1 MSRKVSNSLV
11 VVSVFA
17 LFSAAVAILL
27 VGCSEKVTKVNDETV
42 ITATLYAPT
51 SVLNGQSVAVNVE
64 VMDEEGNPV
73 SGVEVSFS
81 VSPSTAG
88 HFTPEVATT
97 DDNGLATSVF
107 TATGLGTATIQ
118 ASAQGAQPKTAQIEV
133 VSTEETTKPIEI
145 EITPSWLPADGISTS
160 IIKATVTDSTGTLVE
175 DSTLVKFVA
184 GEEFDD
190 IDEDGYYTEGIDNL
204 IHDTNQDGK
213 WNPIGTIPA
222 YAFTQNGVVQVDYM
236 AGFRTGTAYIKV
248 TAILGCGQIQ
258 EDCPIVLVPTDSVA
272 FVVLTPDQSSIQV
285 KGTGGMEATHIT
297 ATCYDDNGNRTD
309 KDFPVEFYIL
319 YGPEGGENLNGDT
332 SYPVTV
338 NTNSWGQA
346 VVTLLSGTKSG
357 VVRLQ
362 AKVGGVLS
370 AAPIVTI
377 CSGPPFDISVGVTPC
392 NIRGWDINCVE
403 ADLCACVVDVYG
415 NPVPDSTSVHFYTDE
430 GMVYCCDQTKA
441 GCAYST
447 FISADPRNDGI
458 ATIYAETEGETGTIS
473 DHTNL
478 IVSGPPDS
486 VIFRKYPDSLLAD
499 GVSKG
504 VVLVE
509 VLDVNDNFVV
519 NQTPVEMK
527 TDFGSVP
534 SGNTSDGCYASLFE
548 TELISQVLPQDYH
561 MTSLYED
568 DGIGAI
574 NVLTAKSGFVS
585 SSVNVTFLT
594 ANTYSKN
601 CEIDIEASVP
611 HGSTVPV
618 VVIIRDRYGNPLGG
632 HYIVADQA
640 HTSGGTVAGS
650 AYTNEFGEATG
661 FTFTATTDP
670 GIESGVVSFCDQDPR
685 GMVCIAVKIEIS
697 DD

>member
-27 VGCSEKVTKVNDETV
+27 VGCSEKVTKVNDKTV

-64 VMDEEGNPV
+64 VMDEEGDPV

-81 VSPSTAG
+81 VTPSTAG
-88 HFTPEVATT
+88 HFTSEVATT
-97 DDNGLATSVF
+97 DANGLASSIF
-107 TATGLGTATIQ
+107 TASELGYAQIMATV
-118 ASAQGAQPKTAQIEV
+118 QGTQQTAQIEV
-133 VSTEETTKPIEI
+133 ISSEGPTKPLEVDVDPTWLEADGVST
-145 EITPSWLPADGISTS
+145 STVTV
-160 IIKATVTDSTGTLVE
+160 TVTDTIGIPV
-175 DSTLVKFVA
+175 DDGTLVKFVA

-190 IDEDGYYTEGIDNL
+190 VDGDGYYTEGIDNL

-222 YAFTQNGVVQVDYM
+222 YAFTQDGVAQVDYM

-258 EDCPIVLVPTDSVA
+258 EDCPIALVPTDSVA

-297 ATCYDDNGNRTD
+297 ATCYDDNGNRVG

-332 SYPVTV
+332 SYPVTI

-447 FISADPRNDGI
+447 FISADPRIDGI
-458 ATIYAETEGETGTIS
+458 ATIWAETQGETGIIIDSTV
-473 DHTNL
+473 L
-478 IVSGPPDS
+478 IVSGPPAS
-486 VIFRKYPDSLLAD
+486 VTFLNYPLTLLAD

-504 VVLVE
+504 DVLVR

-527 TDFGSVP
+527 TNFGSAP

-548 TELISQVLPQDYH
+548 TELTSQVLPQDYH

-601 CEIDIEASVP
+601 CDIDIEASVP

-618 VVIIRDRYGNPLGG
+618 VVIIRDRYGNPLGA
-632 HYIVADQA
+632 HYIEADQT